1 MEDDIETAEVLGAD
15 DVASAGPSA
24 PGEKST
30 RRGVAGIFFV
40 YKCAGA
46 AADKML
52 SLEEVKRVALNKKF
66 IMEKDVR
73 AAKEQ
78 GAGAVDIPGTSKITD
93 LAKEYAHGLL
103 LIIDGKTDKARR

>member
-1 MEDDIETAEVLGAD
+1 MDYELLIQRVMEEVRKRLAEEEAKRPFAAKKKECATA
-15 DVASAGPSA
+15 
-24 PGEKST
+24 K
-30 RRGVAGIFFV
+30 
-40 YKCAGA
+40 
-46 AADKML
+46 
-52 SLEEVKRVALNKKF
+52 EVKRVALNKKF

-93 LAKEYAHGLL
+93 LAKEYAHEHGLL